1 VALVRPT
8 ACRYAV
14 ATSGSRILGAVG
26 CDQHHRLV
34 RPEQVTWVCKSCGPR
49 FIARRLRR
57 SWPVDRCTPRNAGR
71 RTNDVAR
78 CASPVVGRPVARR
91 RRTTPNAPHDAGR
104 TQAAARGPLFV
115 ARCPHHAARHP
126 SFVVRS
132 PLFVVRWPKSC
143 SRVYSIITRRLV
155 ALGSNDRPMCCRH
168 ETDGYSSNSLVAVST
183 IGLLGHASIALMSHL
198 GITQRKPATAAVG
211 PESSNMNRTPAR
223 SPSPTPPPRTTA
235 AGRPSAQLPLAPRGL
250 APEAMPMVAWRLESP
265 GPQGLLSIVTG
276 RRVPPTVIGGDAIHS
291 CVHSRRLPTISSAP
305 HILTQPGL
313 APTAVPLPVIRGTLP
328 VTTQRP
334 SILVPSERGFAVPR
348 AARSHS

>member
-1 VALVRPT
+1 M
-8 ACRYAV
+8 
-14 ATSGSRILGAVG
+14 ILGAVG

-57 SWPVDRCTPRNAGR
+57 SLPVDRCTPRNAGR

-143 SRVYSIITRRLV
+143 SRVYSVVARCFV
-155 ALGSNDRPMCCRH
+155 ALGSNGSPMCCRH
-168 ETDGYSSNSLVAVST
+168 SGSCDPPHPGCGRHHRLVRPDHVARGFARRRTSLEGRPRRSLPSLTASLLATSSLVAV
-183 IGLLGHASIALMSHL
+183 A
-198 GITQRKPATAAVG
+198 ATRH
-211 PESSNMNRTPAR
+211 S
-223 SPSPTPPPRTTA
+223 
-235 AGRPSAQLPLAPRGL
+235 PLATSPR
-250 APEAMPMVAWRLESP
+250 
-265 GPQGLLSIVTG
+265 
-276 RRVPPTVIGGDAIHS
+276 
-291 CVHSRRLPTISSAP
+291 
-305 HILTQPGL
+305 
-313 APTAVPLPVIRGTLP
+313 
-328 VTTQRP
+328 
-334 SILVPSERGFAVPR
+334 
-348 AARSHS
+348 